1 MSVMRAP
8 ASGGGGEDA
17 AVAGGACIVA
27 AGGIVG
33 AAQTNQAGPIIAGVV
48 AIVVALV
55 TWYATDRRQSKALD
69 ADQDRQERALTAEQ
83 GRHEATLVGERVRLD
98 RRLEHEFQLA
108 DVMDLRTVLEASLAA
123 ADASFR
129 TSVEVLLRD
138 PVPDRLREEAMA
150 VQKVLG
156 HGTNALVLRLA
167 EGHPVLAAHA
177 RLVEAHGNLYLAAR
191 ERDRSTFDVHS
202 ATVATVYR
210 ELVEAAQNLIGSRLP
225 ETPVLDDPSSTA
237 Q

>member
-129 TSVEVLLRD
+129 TSVEVL
-138 PVPDRLREEAMA
+138 REEAMA